1 MNRFSPYFPSLFR
14 CRPAITARLLLALL
28 VPLSGLPAAEA
39 RAQEANRASA
49 TATLERALAEAEA
62 ALRQGEK
69 ELAESR
75 YRTALLEGWLLLG
88 SLHVTTG
95 DLPAASEAFDQAG
108 TVSLRTRRA
117 TLARSVL
124 YLELGQTRQA
134 IGLLRDLVAR
144 SPEDLEARRLFAR
157 ALMADGQPQEALQE
171 LEALGNAAPEDLE
184 NAFTL
189 ATGYLR
195 LDQPE
200 RAAELFDDIARTQGS
215 PQAWILVG
223 RTYRDF
229 GEYQRARAALR
240 AALELDPRAPR
251 AEYYLGTVELMDEG
265 RAGLDAAESHFRR
278 ELELRPDDPVT
289 NLFLGLALVEG
300 RRYDDAIAPLEIAAG
315 IEDPQADALHFLG
328 EARLGLGRL
337 DEAEQALRRAIELA
351 GGGPDEGS
359 GGEAGGGRPDQLSSI
374 HYQLAQTLRR
384 RGEEAEARH
393 HFERAQH
400 YAAEL
405 ATDSRDRLARYLTS
419 ADDREE
425 RADLFVSMV
434 QSLALPG
441 LSGERAADLGR
452 QVRQTLARAY
462 LNLGI
467 LEVQSQRPATATDL
481 LLTAA
486 GLAPELPQL
495 QRSLGVAAFQAERYE
510 EAKEPLARALEGQPA
525 DRALRNMLA
534 MAWLNTEGYERAAE
548 LLAADPQRSLSP
560 QLEYAYGLAL
570 VRSDRAEEAQPIFD
584 RLLRQHGDWP
594 ELNVLLGQAHA
605 QRGDYPAAE
614 RFLRRALE
622 LEPQVAEAHGSLGL
636 LYLRQGK
643 LDAAQDE
650 LEQEVTAHPA
660 DPQSRFH
667 LATVLDLN
675 QQAGAARE
683 QLRRILDRAPNH
695 GDARYLLGKILL
707 TAGEAEAAAEQ
718 LEVALKLQPEEPNV
732 HNQLGQAYQK
742 LGRRE
747 AAAERFAAFRELKA
761 KQREAS
767 P

>member
-1 MNRFSPYFPSLFR
+1 LEQ
-14 CRPAITARLLLALL
+14 AL
-28 VPLSGLPAAEA
+28 
-39 RAQEANRASA
+39 
-49 TATLERALAEAEA
+49 TEAEA

-69 ELAESR
+69 ELAESH
-75 YRTALLEGWLLLG
+75 YRSALLEGWLLVG

-95 DLPAASEAFDQAG
+95 DYPAASEAFDQAG
-108 TVSLRTRRA
+108 TVSLQTRRA

-124 YLELGQTRQA
+124 YLELEQTRRA
-134 IGLLRDLVAR
+134 IALLRDQVAR
-144 SPEDLEARRLFAR
+144 QPQDREARRLFAR
-157 ALMADGQPQEALQE
+157 ALMADGQPAEALQE
-171 LEALGNAAPEDLE
+171 LEALRNTAPEDLE

-195 LDQPE
+195 LDRPD
-200 RAAELFDDIARTQGS
+200 RAAELFEEIARTEGT
-215 PQAWILVG
+215 PQVWILVG

-229 GEYQRARAALR
+229 GEHQRAREALGT
-240 AALELDPRAPR
+240 ALELDPRAPR
-251 AEYYLGTVELMDEG
+251 AEYYLGTVELMDQG
-265 RAGLDAAESHFRR
+265 RAGLDAAEAHFRR

-300 RRYDDAIAPLEIAAG
+300 RRYEDAIAPLEIAAG
-315 IEDPQADALHFLG
+315 IDDPQADALHFLG
-328 EARLGLGRL
+328 EARLGLGQL
-337 DEAEQALRRAIELA
+337 NAAERALRRAVELA
-351 GGGPDEGS
+351 GSELGR
-359 GGEAGGGRPDQLSSI
+359 GRPDQLSSI

-384 RGEEAEARH
+384 QGDEAAARH

-400 YAAEL
+400 FAAEL
-405 ATDSRDRLARYLTS
+405 ATDSRDRLARYLSS

-441 LSGERAADLGR
+441 LSPAHAVDLRR
-452 QVRQTLARAY
+452 QVQQIMARAY

-467 LEVQSQRPATATDL
+467 LEVQAQRPATATDL
-481 LLTAA
+481 LQTAA
-486 GLAPELPQL
+486 SLAPTLPQL
-495 QRSLGVAAFQAERYE
+495 QRSLGVSAFQAERYE
-510 EAKEPLARALEGQPA
+510 EAKEPLARALEEQPE

-570 VRSDRAEEAQPIFD
+570 VRSGRAEEAQPIFD

-605 QRGDYPAAE
+605 ERGDYPAAE

-622 LEPQVAEAHGSLGL
+622 LAPDVAEAHGSLGL

-643 LDAAQDE
+643 LDAAQQE
-650 LEQEVTAHPA
+650 LEQEVTAHPG
-660 DPQSRFH
+660 DLQSRFH

-675 QQAGAARE
+675 QETVEARR
-683 QLRRILDRAPNH
+683 QLRLILDSAPNH

-718 LEVALKLQPEEPNV
+718 LEVALKLQPDEPNV

-747 AAAERFAAFRELKA
+747 QAAERFAAFRELKA
-761 KQREAS
+761 KQREPS